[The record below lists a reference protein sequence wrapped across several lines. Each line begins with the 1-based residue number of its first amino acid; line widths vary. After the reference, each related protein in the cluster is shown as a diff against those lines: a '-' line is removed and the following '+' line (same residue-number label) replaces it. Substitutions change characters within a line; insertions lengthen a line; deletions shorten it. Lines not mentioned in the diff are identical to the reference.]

1 MPALDRKPAQPQP
14 AARQEQFVLDAL
26 QSFLPALTAVLFT
39 HVVYAWVTLE
49 VASAATLAAIS
60 LAASLI
66 CVFLYWG
73 IRRQQF
79 NLKQAHV
86 LAVVVL
92 GVALLNTL
100 AYVGLVSETSQLFIF
115 CLLLFGIGHTFYSLS
130 WVFAT
135 QTAAILAWSYVCWLS
150 LPAPIGNALV
160 GGALAVEILSVW
172 EIYVHRKKLSQTE
185 HEQLQRE
192 KRRRADLAEQSKTEE
207 RRQLAIEGASDGH
220 WYWDLEADKVYFSA
234 QWASMLGFDE
244 KDIGNDPDQWFDR
257 VHPSNLPELKAALAK
272 HLYGNSDQFQCE
284 YQILHRDG
292 LYLWVVSRGMAL
304 RNTDGT
310 PTAIAG
316 AQIDITPLITVEKK
330 IVDDAFQDKLTGLP
344 NRQACVVRLERCL
357 DLLRETRGYLFAVM
371 FLDLDRFKVVNDTFG
386 HLIGDQLLAAV
397 AERIQNSLRRNR
409 GDTVGRFGGDEFV
422 VLLEELGNRD
432 EALEVASR
440 ITDAIAQPFQIGE
453 HEIVTATS
461 IGIAFGDSTTQQ
473 AEDLLRNADTAMYQA
488 KSRAQGEVQAFTP
501 DMRNQVVRA
510 CQLSTELTKAIAN
523 EELFLHYQP
532 VISLRTGTIVGVE
545 ALLRW
550 RRPGGER
557 VGPTEFI
564 PLAEET
570 GLIDQVG
577 EWALLN
583 ACRQNSS
590 WQQAGLRP
598 IRIAV
603 NVSAHQLRRPTFPE
617 KVDGILKE
625 VGLDPQW
632 LELELTESAF
642 IGDAASRGEPQVTVM
657 RKLAKSGIRLSI
669 DDFGTGYSSLSQLRR
684 FPFTTLKIDRSFV
697 AGLAKDQKSGA
708 VARGLVGLAHSLG
721 LVVIAEGVESE
732 KQLSFLRAEK
742 CDYVQ
747 GYLAGRPLSADKL
760 GELLRSDFQL
770 FDIVGFPQAG
780 ADTPASIPAEP
791 VEVSPST
798 GTQRATETA
807 NVRRFL

>member
-1 MPALDRKPAQPQP
+1 M
-14 AARQEQFVLDAL
+14 
-26 QSFLPALTAVLFT
+26 
-39 HVVYAWVTLE
+39 
-49 VASAATLAAIS
+49 
-60 LAASLI
+60 
-66 CVFLYWG
+66 
-73 IRRQQF
+73 
-79 NLKQAHV
+79 
-86 LAVVVL
+86 
-92 GVALLNTL
+92 
-100 AYVGLVSETSQLFIF
+100 
-115 CLLLFGIGHTFYSLS
+115 
-130 WVFAT
+130 
-135 QTAAILAWSYVCWLS
+135 
-150 LPAPIGNALV
+150 
-160 GGALAVEILSVW
+160 EILSVW
-172 EIYVHRKKLSQTE
+172 EIYIRWKKTIQTE
-185 HEQLQRE
+185 RERLEKE
-192 KRRRADLAEQSKTEE
+192 KRRRANLEKQSKTEE
-207 RRQLAIEGASDGH
+207 RSQLAIEGASDGH

-244 KDIGNDPDQWFDR
+244 KDIGNNPDEWFDR
-257 VHPSNLPELKAALAK
+257 VHPTHLPELKGALAK

-304 RNTDGT
+304 RNTNGT

-330 IVDDAFQDKLTGLP
+330 IVDDAFRDKLTGLP
-344 NRQACVVRLERCL
+344 NREACVVRLERCL
-357 DLLRETRGYLFAVM
+357 DLLRETRSYLFAVM

-397 AERIQNSLRRNR
+397 AGRIQSCMRKNR

-432 EALEVASR
+432 EALEVAQR
-440 ITDAIAQPFQIGE
+440 ITEAIAQPFQLGE

-488 KSRAQGEVQAFTP
+488 KSRAKGGVQAFTP

-510 CQLSTELTKAIAN
+510 CQLSTELSKAIAN
-523 EELFLHYQP
+523 EELLLHYQP

-570 GLIDQVG
+570 GLIDEIG
-577 EWALLN
+577 EWALQTACEQN
-583 ACRQNSS
+583 AS
-590 WQQAGLRP
+590 WQRKGISP
-598 IRIAV
+598 IRISV

-632 LELELTESAF
+632 VELELTESAF
-642 IGDAASRGEPQVTVM
+642 ISDVLNHGEPQVTVM
-657 RKLAKSGIRLSI
+657 RKLSKSGIRLSI
-669 DDFGTGYSSLSQLRR
+669 DDFGVGYSSLSQLRR

-708 VARGLVGLAHSLG
+708 VARGLVGLAHSMG
-721 LVVIAEGVESE
+721 LVVTAEGVESE
-732 KQLSFLRAEK
+732 KQLSFFRAEG

-747 GYLAGRPLSADKL
+747 GYLASWPLSADKL
-760 GELLRSDFQL
+760 GDLLRSDFHL
-770 FDIVGFPQAG
+770 FNRLGLRDTPADTHASTGAG
-780 ADTPASIPAEP
+780 SGQRSSADTPCTVAEMP
-791 VEVSPST
+791 L
-798 GTQRATETA
+798 GYR
-807 NVRRFL
+807 

>member
-1 MPALDRKPAQPQP
+1 MPAPHREPTQSQQAVRKD
-14 AARQEQFVLDAL
+14 QFVLEAL
-26 QSFLPALTAVLFT
+26 QGFLPALTAVLFA
-39 HVVYAWVTLE
+39 HFVHAWVTLDAE
-49 VASAATLAAIS
+49 AATALAAIS
-60 LAASLI
+60 LAAGLM
-66 CVFLYWG
+66 CGFLYWG
-73 IRRQQF
+73 LRRQLFDVQRS
-79 NLKQAHV
+79 HV
-86 LAVVVL
+86 LAEVVW
-92 GVALLNTL
+92 GGTLLNTL
-100 AYVGLVSETSQLFIF
+100 AFVGLISDTSQLFVF
-115 CLLLFGIGHTFYSLS
+115 CLLLFGIGRTFYSLR

-150 LPAPIGNALV
+150 LPAPVGNALV

-172 EIYVHRKKLSQTE
+172 EIYVRRKKLSQTE
-185 HEQLQRE
+185 RKQLGRE
-192 KRRRADLAEQSKTEE
+192 KRRRADLEEQSKTEE

-220 WYWDLEADKVYFSA
+220 WCWDLEADKVYFYA

-244 KDIGNDPDQWFDR
+244 KDIGNNPDQWFDR
-257 VHPSNLPELKAALAK
+257 VHPSHLPELKGALAK

-284 YQILHRDG
+284 YQILHRNG

-316 AQIDITPLITVEKK
+316 AQIDITPLIKVEKK
-330 IVDDAFQDKLTGLP
+330 IVDDSFQDKLTGLP

-357 DLLRETRGYLFAVM
+357 DLLREIRGYLFAVM

-397 AERIQNSLRRNR
+397 AERIQNCLRRNR

-440 ITDAIAQPFQIGE
+440 ITDAIAQPFQIGA

-488 KSRAQGEVQAFTP
+488 KARAQGEVQAFTH

-510 CQLSTELTKAIAN
+510 CQLSTELSKAIAN

-532 VISLRTGTIVGVE
+532 MISLRTGTIVGVE

-570 GLIDQVG
+570 GLIDEIG
-577 EWALLN
+577 EWALRT
-583 ACRQNSS
+583 ACGQNVS
-590 WQQAGLRP
+590 WQREGISP
-598 IRIAV
+598 IRISV

-632 LELELTESAF
+632 VELEITESAF
-642 IGDAASRGEPQVTVM
+642 IGDVLNHGEPQVTVM
-657 RKLAKSGIRLSI
+657 RKLSESGVRLSI
-669 DDFGTGYSSLSQLRR
+669 DDFGVGYSSLSQLRR
-684 FPFTTLKIDRSFV
+684 FPFTTLKMDRSFV

-721 LVVIAEGVESE
+721 LVVTAEGVESE
-732 KQLSFLRAEK
+732 KQLSFLSAEG

-747 GYLAGRPLSADKL
+747 GYLASRPLSADKL

-770 FDIVGFPQAG
+770 FDVVGFPQAR

-791 VEVSPST
+791 VEV
-798 GTQRATETA
+798 
-807 NVRRFL
+807 